1 MVAASVAVPV
11 LLAALALFAWLG
23 VTARRPAEG
32 IDDFVTA
39 RNSQSA
45 LTLGISFLASGM
57 GAWILFAPPEIG
69 AFVGL
74 DGVWGYAL
82 AAGAPFAALA
92 LCGPPLRRALPEGH
106 SLSEFARVRF
116 GAGFHLAVTAISVL
130 YMLTFVA
137 AELTAVG
144 AVAGIL
150 TGASSDLVVLLVAA
164 VTLAYT
170 TVGGL
175 RASLRTD
182 TWQGWL
188 VLALLGAAAA
198 ALLGG
203 THEPARAWRESG
215 LVGIDRAGVEVALTL
230 LIAVTAA
237 NLFHQGYWQRV
248 WAARDDAALRR
259 GGWLGAALTVPVML
273 VAGALG
279 IVAAGAGLD
288 LGAPAAPFFAL
299 LHGLGPSV
307 GLVVFV
313 LAVALV
319 ASSVDTLQV
328 GLSALAV
335 SERPR
340 TTLTQAR
347 IVTAVLM
354 VPATLVGLA
363 GTDVLRIFLVA
374 DLLATAAV
382 APALL
387 GLWRGATPAGALA
400 GLAAGLLGAVAPG
413 VLAAGS
419 LWAGLVASTF
429 PDNVPTLAPFAWSL
443 AASVAVTVV
452 VSLTNPARGAGRGR
466 TSR

>member
-1 MVAASVAVPV
+1 MVAASIALPV

-23 VTARRPAEG
+23 ITARHGAEG
-32 IDDFVTA
+32 DLDDFTTA
-39 RNSQSA
+39 RNSQGA

-57 GAWILFAPPEIG
+57 GAWILFAPPQIG
-69 AFVGL
+69 AFVGV

-92 LCGPPLRRALPEGH
+92 LCGPPLRRALPDGH

-116 GAGFHLAVTAISVL
+116 GAGFHHAVTAISML
-130 YMLTFVA
+130 YMLTFIA

-144 AVAGIL
+144 SVAGIL
-150 TGASSDLVVLLVAA
+150 TGASPDLVVLLVAA

-188 VLALLGAAAA
+188 VLALLAGGAA

-203 THEPARAWRESG
+203 AHDPVAAWRGSG
-215 LVGIDRAGVEVALTL
+215 LLGVDRAGAKVALTL

-259 GGWLGAALTVPVML
+259 GGWLGALLTVPVVLL
-273 VAGALG
+273 VGGLG

-288 LGAPAAPFFAL
+288 LGVPAAPFFAL
-299 LHGLGPSV
+299 MRGLAPAV
-307 GLVVFV
+307 GLAVFV

-328 GLSALAV
+328 GLSALTV
-335 SERPR
+335 SERQH
-340 TTLTQAR
+340 TTLAQAR
-347 IVTAVLM
+347 AATAVLM

-387 GLWRGATPAGALA
+387 GLWRRATTAGALA
-400 GLAAGLLGAVAPG
+400 GLAAGLVGAVVPG
-413 VLAAGS
+413 VLATGS
-419 LWAGLVASTF
+419 LWGGLVASSF
-429 PDNVPTLAPFAWSL
+429 PENVPTLAPFAWSL
-443 AASVAVTVV
+443 AASVAVTVA
-452 VSLTNPARGAGRGR
+452 VSLATR
-466 TSR
+466 TLSESQ